1 MRAVT
6 WQGRRDVRVQE
17 VPDPRIEDP
26 GDVVLRVT
34 TTGLCGSDLH
44 LYEVLGPFMHA
55 GDVLGHETMGEVVE
69 VGSDVSGLAVGDRV
83 VVPFQIACG
92 HCFMCARGLQTQC
105 ETTQVRSTGMGA
117 ALFGYSELY
126 GSVPGGQ
133 AEYLRVPHA
142 DYGAIRVGRDLPDER
157 YVYLSDVMPTA
168 WQAVRYA
175 DVHEGDTL
183 AVVGLGPIGDMAAR
197 LALHHGVRVIGVD
210 LVPER
215 LERARERGVE
225 TLHVEDDDVVEQ
237 VLALTSGRGA
247 DGVVDAVGMEAHG
260 SPAPSI
266 LQKAVGLLP
275 DGLAK
280 QAMTTASVDRL
291 AALHLATQLVRRGGT
306 VSLSGVYAGTHDPLP
321 IQQLFDRQVTIR
333 MGQANVKR
341 WADDLLPLAER
352 ADDPLGLEDF
362 ATHRLSL
369 DDAPRA
375 YADFQAKADGMVK
388 TVFRPSD

>member
-6 WQGRRDVRVQE
+6 WQGRRDVQVMD

-26 GDVVLRVT
+26 TDVVLKVSS
-34 TTGLCGSDLH
+34 TGLCGSDLH
-44 LYEVLGPFMHA
+44 LYEVMGPFMHA

-69 VGSDVSGLAVGDRV
+69 VGSGVSRLSVGDRV
-83 VVPFQIACG
+83 VVPFQISCG
-92 HCFMCARGLQTQC
+92 DCFMCRRGLQTQC
-105 ETTQVRSTGMGA
+105 ETTQVRSSGMGA

-142 DYGAIRVGRDLPDER
+142 DYGAITVGPDLPDER
-157 YVYLSDVMPTA
+157 YVYLSDVLPTA
-168 WQAVRYA
+168 WQGVRYA

-183 AVVGLGPIGDMAAR
+183 VVVGLGPIGDMAAR

-215 LERARERGVE
+215 LERARARGVE
-225 TLHVEDDDVVEQ
+225 VLHVEQDDVAGA
-237 VLALTSGRGA
+237 VLEATSGRGA

-260 SPAPSI
+260 SPGPST
-266 LQKAVGLLP
+266 LQKAAGLLP

-280 QAMTTASVDRL
+280 QVMTSASVDRL

-306 VSLSGVYAGTHDPLP
+306 VSLSGVYTGTHDPMP
-321 IQQLFDRQVTIR
+321 MQQLFDRQVTLR

-341 WADDLLPLAER
+341 WVDDLLPLAER
-352 ADDPLGLEDF
+352 SDDPLGLEDF
-362 ATHRLSL
+362 ATHRPSL
-369 DDAPRA
+369 EDAPEA
-375 YADFQAKADGMVK
+375 YSAFQKKQDGTVK
-388 TVFRPSD
+388 VVFKP